1 MVSPPVFP
9 RSPEAPVFPV
19 APVAPL
25 CPENPVA
32 PVAPGDPV
40 APGVTVV
47 VFSVFWH
54 ALNANTKMSDDK
66 AIHFTVFLFIANYLL

>member
-1 MVSPPVFP
+1 
-9 RSPEAPVFPV
+9 VFPV

-40 APGVTVV
+40 APGGPAAPGVTVV

-54 ALNANTKMSDDK
+54 ALNANIIMSVDKM
-66 AIHFTVFLFIANYLL
+66 IPFTVFLIITDYLL